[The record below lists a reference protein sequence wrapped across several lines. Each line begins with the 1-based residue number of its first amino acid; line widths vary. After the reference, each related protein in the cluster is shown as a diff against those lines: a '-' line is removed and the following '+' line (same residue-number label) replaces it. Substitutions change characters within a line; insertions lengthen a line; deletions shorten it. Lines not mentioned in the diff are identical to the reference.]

1 MEESNGENVME
12 AEQKLLGALLCGDA
26 ITKLSRIQ
34 LLQESHFEHPA
45 HGKILTAIRE
55 QVSKGIEPS
64 PVVLSAYMP
73 ESLFDGH
80 GGSRYLA
87 ELAGLGSLVFG
98 LSDIA
103 NSITEKHMR
112 RQFMSKVESVLK
124 GEITNSADAISDL
137 MEQLSIL
144 RDSAEGWQLKNF
156 QEMAAAIVQEM
167 EHEPKINST
176 GLKLLDEA
184 MEGGLQSRR
193 SYYVAGESGVGK
205 TVLLGTISYNLN
217 KTNVPHLFIAAEMG
231 AMQIHQRQMARS
243 MMEHTNSFIFKRRD
257 SKFISKAIL
266 QVGEEG
272 SKGLYFDAPAISFER
287 LKQVLGYA
295 VSKYGIKGLI
305 LDYIQLVTGKPKGES
320 DAAFIGEVAQWLAAF
335 CGKNDIWL
343 LSVAQLNRDGD
354 ILGSG
359 GIKRAADQI
368 YHIKKNTGDG
378 VYLECDKSRYTMQN
392 HVGSESYPAFRLNKF
407 GAFFE
412 EV

>member
-1 MEESNGENVME
+1 M
-12 AEQKLLGALLCGDA
+12 
-26 ITKLSRIQ
+26 
-34 LLQESHFEHPA
+34 
-45 HGKILTAIRE
+45 
-55 QVSKGIEPS
+55 
-64 PVVLSAYMP
+64 
-73 ESLFDGH
+73 
-80 GGSRYLA
+80 
-87 ELAGLGSLVFG
+87 
-98 LSDIA
+98 
-103 NSITEKHMR
+103 
-112 RQFMSKVESVLK
+112 
-124 GEITNSADAISDL
+124 
-137 MEQLSIL
+137 
-144 RDSAEGWQLKNF
+144 
-156 QEMAAAIVQEM
+156 
-167 EHEPKINST
+167 
-176 GLKLLDEA
+176 
-184 MEGGLQSRR
+184 
-193 SYYVAGESGVGK
+193 AGESGVGK

-217 KTNVPHLFIAAEMG
+217 KASVPHLFIAAEMG

-266 QVGEEG
+266 QAGEEG
-272 SKGLYFDAPAISFER
+272 SQGLYLDAPAISFER

-295 VSKYGIKGLI
+295 VSKHGIKGLI

-335 CGKNDIWL
+335 CGRNDIWL